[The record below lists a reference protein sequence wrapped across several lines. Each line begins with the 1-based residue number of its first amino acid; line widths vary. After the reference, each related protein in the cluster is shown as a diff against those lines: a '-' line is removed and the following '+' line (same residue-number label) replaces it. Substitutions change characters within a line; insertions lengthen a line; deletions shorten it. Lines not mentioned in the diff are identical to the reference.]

1 VSGLIVLAVFLTGS
15 RGGFL
20 AVGGT
25 LAFVV
30 LGLIV
35 YLLTSRPKLI
45 FPVLIGVVVVSVL
58 GALLLHFDAHDRT
71 AHPIYICRLRTLQQR
86 LPHACLASIAGN
98 V

>member
-1 VSGLIVLAVFLTGS
+1 MSGLIVLAVFLTGS

-45 FPVLIGVVVVSVL
+45 LPVLIWCCRCRAGRPFI
-58 GALLLHFDAHDRT
+58 ALFDAHDRT

-86 LPHACLASIAGN
+86 LPHACLGA
-98 V
+98 